1 MNRKIKILINLRR
14 KLREDLIQRIRE
26 VSDKIEV
33 VEASSRKEALR
44 AIEDA
49 DIVFGW
55 IDRELFL
62 AAKNLKW
69 IQVLTAGVN
78 RLLFPELVE
87 SQVLL
92 TNASGIHRIPI
103 SEIVMAMA
111 LALAKKLHKY
121 IQFKNEGLWKRV
133 QTEELAGKTMGI
145 LGLGSIGME
154 TAWKAKCFDMR
165 VLALKKRPIRRP
177 TYIDE
182 VLGPEDLDYL
192 LRESDFLVIT
202 VPLTD
207 ETYHMIGEREL
218 RMMKPTA
225 YLINVARGAIID
237 TRALI
242 KALKEG
248 WIAGAALDVFE
259 EEPLPK
265 DSELWK
271 LDNVI
276 ITPHIAGMSIH
287 YDERAVEI
295 FCKNLKRF
303 LENKPLIN
311 LVDKKVGY

>member
-121 IQFKNEGLWKRV
+121 IQFKNEGLWKKV

-145 LGLGSIGME
+145 LGLGSIGM
-154 TAWKAKCFDMR
+154 
-165 VLALKKRPIRRP
+165 
-177 TYIDE
+177 
-182 VLGPEDLDYL
+182 
-192 LRESDFLVIT
+192 
-202 VPLTD
+202 
-207 ETYHMIGEREL
+207 
-218 RMMKPTA
+218 
-225 YLINVARGAIID
+225 
-237 TRALI
+237 
-242 KALKEG
+242 
-248 WIAGAALDVFE
+248 
-259 EEPLPK
+259 
-265 DSELWK
+265 
-271 LDNVI
+271 
-276 ITPHIAGMSIH
+276 
-287 YDERAVEI
+287 
-295 FCKNLKRF
+295 
-303 LENKPLIN
+303 
-311 LVDKKVGY
+311 